1 MTLKDL
7 TLEITRKCPMRCVL
21 CSSEGGEPLQD
32 EFSLSELKDIVNQAK
47 YLGVT
52 EISLSGGEPLV
63 YPHVLELCEYIA
75 ELDINVSVY
84 TCGNIFI
91 DRDHDHVSYISL
103 SFFQKLEKAGVNKIV
118 FSLHG
123 SNQQVHDGI
132 TGKPNSFKNIFD
144 SIKNV
149 QKTNLGTEIHF
160 VPLRDNFRE
169 LPSIISL
176 VKEVG
181 LKSIHILRFV
191 PQGRGER
198 YKDIL
203 ELHPND
209 ILELREILANLMS
222 KSDMEIIVGAHYNC
236 LGLDNDTKCTA
247 GINKAVIRPDGFVFP
262 CVGMKRIDSFI
273 DCNNVKDDKLEHI
286 IDESYGFRLL
296 KSLLADAEN
305 RSCQHCTGEY
315 SCTNGCIAQ
324 RLVAHGTDILEKD
337 PHCIKHSEKLTGL
350 LSENNKPSIIMDYKK
365 GVIDVGSC

>member
-1 MTLKDL
+1 MKDL
-7 TLEITRKCPMRCVL
+7 TLEITKKCPMRCVL
-21 CSSEGGEPLQD
+21 CSSEGGEPLED
-32 EFSLSELKDIVNQAK
+32 EFSLGELKDIVNQAK

-52 EISLSGGEPLV
+52 EISLSGGEPLI
-63 YPHVLELCEYIA
+63 YPYILDICRYIS

-84 TCGNIFI
+84 TCGNVFI
-91 DRDHDHVSYISL
+91 ESDHVSSISL
-103 SFFQKLEKAGVNKIV
+103 SYFQKLEKAGVNKIV

-123 SNQQVHDGI
+123 SNPQVHDEI
-132 TGKPNSFKNIFD
+132 TGKPNSFKNLFD

-160 VPLRDNFRE
+160 VPLRENFKD
-169 LPSIISL
+169 LPAIVSL
-176 VKEVG
+176 VKKMG

-191 PQGRGER
+191 PQGRGGR

-203 ELHPND
+203 ELHQNE
-209 ILELREILANLMS
+209 ILELRKILADLIE

-236 LGLDNDTKCTA
+236 LGLSNDKKCTA

-273 DCNNVKDDKLEHI
+273 DCNNVKHDKLEHI
-286 IDESYGFRLL
+286 INKSYGFRLL
-296 KSLLADAEN
+296 KSLLADVEN

-324 RLVAHGTDILEKD
+324 RLVAHGTNILEKD

-350 LSENNKPSIIMDYKK
+350 LSENNKPSIIMDYNE
-365 GVIDVGSC
+365 GVIYAGSC

>member
-1 MTLKDL
+1 MSLQDL
-7 TLEITRKCPMRCVL
+7 TLEITKKCPMKCIL
-21 CSSEGGEPLQD
+21 CSSNGGEPLPA
-32 EFSLSELKDIVNQAK
+32 EFSLSELKNIVTQAK
-47 YLGVT
+47 SLGVN

-63 YPHVLELCEYIA
+63 YPHVLELCKYIT
-75 ELDINVSVY
+75 ELKIAVSVY
-84 TCGNIFI
+84 TSGNIL
-91 DRDHDHVSYISL
+91 DKSGQVSPISENY
-103 SFFQKLEKAGVNKIV
+103 FRKLKNAGANKIV

-123 SNQQVHDGI
+123 SNSKIHNQI
-132 TGKPNSFKNIFD
+132 TGIPKSFENLMF
-144 SIKNV
+144 SIGNL
-149 QKTNLGTEIHF
+149 QKVGISTDVHF
-160 VPLRDNFRE
+160 VPLRENFKD
-169 LPSIISL
+169 LPAIVLL
-176 VKEVG
+176 VKKMG

-191 PQGRGER
+191 PQGRGGR

-203 ELHPND
+203 ELHPNE
-209 ILELREILANLMS
+209 ILELRKILADLIE

-236 LGLDNDTKCTA
+236 LGLGNDKKCTA